1 MLEHA
6 GQQDHLGMRRRQLGQ
21 DEADARAVGGQLFS
35 QRTQVVHLV
44 PLELL
49 QVQHQAAL
57 APRQGITDSLPQT
70 LGLRS

>member
-1 MLEHA
+1 MLA
-6 GQQDHLGMRRRQLGQ
+6 SSITSGCAAASLGRIRRMRERWP
-21 DEADARAVGGQLFS
+21 ASFS
-35 QRTQVVHLV
+35 RSGRQVVHLV

-70 LGLRS
+70 LGVRS